1 MHEGPCPHHGA
12 PRSTIPASSSIA
24 GSRQSQCPAKQPLV
38 AVPSP
43 LVPLFSVPRNAVNA
57 VPSGGFAGLLLQGP
71 PLGPTHHEYWLRT
84 SCTLP
89 SSVFCSHWSPVS

>member
-1 MHEGPCPHHGA
+1 VHPGA
-12 PRSTIPASSSIA
+12 AKSTIPASSSTT
-24 GSRQSQCPAKQPLV
+24 GSRQSQWPAKHPLV

-57 VPSGGFAGLLLQGP
+57 VPSGGFDGLVQLGGP
-71 PLGPTHHEYWLRT
+71 AQTPTYGLFL